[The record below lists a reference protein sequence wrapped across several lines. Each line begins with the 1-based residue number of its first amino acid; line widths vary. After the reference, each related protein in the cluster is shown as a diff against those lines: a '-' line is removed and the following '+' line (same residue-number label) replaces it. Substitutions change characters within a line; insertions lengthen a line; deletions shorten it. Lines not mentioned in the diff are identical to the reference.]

1 MTDEFSLRRA
11 LIRRI
16 TLALAVIGLAGATA
30 AYLLGYQY
38 ANLAYDRSLF
48 DNVETLAEQVSLH
61 DGKLQVNLPPV
72 AQKWLL
78 ANAGER
84 ILWQVID
91 LNNSQTIDSNGNL
104 GGWIDDGGTLSG
116 PHYRN
121 TMVGDTLFRVA
132 YLRKIVG
139 PVDRP
144 VLVEIGETLGQRVL
158 MARKILA
165 GTLVWMMTM
174 ILVAAGLIWQGVHK
188 ALLPLKE
195 LEVEAARRSS
205 SNLTPLELGRVPR
218 EVRGLIHSINSMMQR
233 LTESIESQRRFT
245 ANAAHQLR
253 TPIAGLR
260 LQAQIALRN
269 PTANEMSERL
279 LEIETGAGRAAHL
292 IEQLLTLSKA
302 ESDELIVARAPVDMA
317 LVSLRT
323 IERYLPQAISK
334 GIDLGYEGTN
344 EGAVV
349 EGNEILLTELMGN
362 LVDNAI
368 RYSDRN
374 GKVTLS
380 TKVAPDEIIVSVT
393 DDGPGFPEVDRD
405 RLFQRLP
412 RSDLTAS
419 AGGTGL
425 GLAIVKEIADRYN
438 ARVELDSI
446 AGHGCCFRVVF
457 PSRLEIRQS
466 DRQT

>member
-1 MTDEFSLRRA
+1 MTAEVSLRRA

-16 TLALAVIGLAGATA
+16 ALALAVIGVAGATA
-30 AYLLGYQY
+30 AYFLGYQY

-48 DNVETLAEQVSLH
+48 EDVETLAGQISLD
-61 DGKLQVNLPPV
+61 DGKLHINLPPA

-78 ANAGER
+78 ANEGER
-84 ILWQVID
+84 VLWRVID
-91 LNNSQTIDSNGNL
+91 LGSGQTVDGNGNL
-104 GGWIDDGGTLSG
+104 GRWIDDDGMLSG
-116 PHYRN
+116 PRYRN

-132 YLRKIVG
+132 YLRKIID

-165 GTLVWMMTM
+165 GTLLWMMTM
-174 ILVAAGLIWQGVHK
+174 ILVAVGLVWHGVHK

-195 LEVEAARRSS
+195 LEVETARRSS
-205 SNLTPLELGRVPR
+205 SNLTPLELGRVPQ
-218 EVRGLIHSINSMMQR
+218 EVHGLIQSINSMMQR

-269 PTANEMSERL
+269 PVAHEMKERL

-302 ESDELIVARAPVDMA
+302 ESDELVVARVPVDMA
-317 LVSLRT
+317 QVSLRT
-323 IERYLPQAISK
+323 IERYLPQAINK

-344 EGAVV
+344 EGAIV
-349 EGNEILLTELMGN
+349 EGNEVLLMELMCN

-368 RYSDRN
+368 RYGNRN
-374 GKVTLS
+374 GKVTLAARL
-380 TKVAPDEIIVSVT
+380 TPDEIIVSVA
-393 DDGPGFPEVDRD
+393 DDGPGFPEIDRD
-405 RLFQRLP
+405 RLFQRLH
-412 RSDLTAS
+412 RSDLVAS
-419 AGGTGL
+419 VGGSGL

-446 AGHGCCFRVVF
+446 AGHGCCFRLYF
-457 PSRLEIRQS
+457 PYRLKIRQS
-466 DRQT
+466 SLPT